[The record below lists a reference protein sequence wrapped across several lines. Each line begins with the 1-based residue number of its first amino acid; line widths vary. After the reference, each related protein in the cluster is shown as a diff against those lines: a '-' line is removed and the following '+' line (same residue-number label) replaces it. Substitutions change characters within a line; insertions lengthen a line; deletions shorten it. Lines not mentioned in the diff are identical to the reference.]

1 MRGASRRSVDGR
13 VLLVGD
19 AAGLVDPLSGDGMYE
34 AFISG
39 RLAAEATLDLLQGRA
54 ADLEPYAQRFATTF
68 APLESVSW
76 RAKLA
81 FERFPGLAYR
91 VATTKLSW
99 RLFQAIVRGEKTA
112 SDTQGLRGAPL
123 RLLQAL
129 GV

>member
-1 MRGASRRSVDGR
+1 MRGASRRPVQRR

-54 ADLEPYAQRFATTF
+54 SDLDPYAERFAATF
-68 APLESVSW
+68 APLESISW
-76 RAKLA
+76 RLKLA
-81 FERFPGLAYR
+81 FERFPNVAFRL
-91 VATTKLSW
+91 ATTSPSW
-99 RLFQAIVRGEKTA
+99 RLFQAVVRGDRRA
-112 SDTQGLRGAPL
+112 SDAHGLRGAPL
-123 RLLQAL
+123 RVLQAL

>member
-1 MRGASRRSVDGR
+1 VDQR

-19 AAGLVDPLSGDGMYE
+19 AAGLVDPLSGDGMFE

-39 RLAAEATLDLLQGRA
+39 RLAAEAALDVLQGRA
-54 ADLEPYAQRFATTF
+54 SDLEPYAERFAATF

-81 FERFPGLAYR
+81 FDRFPRIAFHLATSA
-91 VATTKLSW
+91 VSW
-99 RLFQAIVRGEKTA
+99 RLFQAIIRGDRSG
-112 SDTQGLRGAPL
+112 SDTRGLRGAPL
-123 RLLQAL
+123 RVLQAL